1 MRCLNFWDNKNFWG
15 AKSGPLA
22 HASSVNNVKK
32 TYKNNYYLLL
42 FQTWVMLL
50 GNNGK
55 KVVEDDIGSYVTYYK
70 DCTKAD
76 NHAVREGTEPF
87 LNHASYLI

>member
-1 MRCLNFWDNKNFWG
+1 
-15 AKSGPLA
+15 
-22 HASSVNNVKK
+22 
-32 TYKNNYYLLL
+32 
-42 FQTWVMLL
+42 MLL

-76 NHAVREGTEPF
+76 NHAVREGKTFFTYEHFTPP
-87 LNHASYLI
+87 

>member
-1 MRCLNFWDNKNFWG
+1 
-15 AKSGPLA
+15 
-22 HASSVNNVKK
+22 
-32 TYKNNYYLLL
+32 
-42 FQTWVMLL
+42 MLL

-87 LNHASYLI
+87 FNHASYLI